1 MPRGDNP
8 NSRAN
13 LIPQSKRTKKE
24 QREIAK
30 KGGKASGEARAFYKS
45 LNEDLKERCTPE
57 RLAKINEKVL
67 AMAERGNL
75 KAYELVRDGLGEK
88 PNDKVELSGT
98 VTNPMAGLTEDE
110 LRKLAGDV
118 NDS

>member
-13 LIPQSKRTKKE
+13 LTKRSSKE
-24 QREIAK
+24 ARENGK
-30 KGGKASGEARAFYKS
+30 KGGIASGEARRLYKS